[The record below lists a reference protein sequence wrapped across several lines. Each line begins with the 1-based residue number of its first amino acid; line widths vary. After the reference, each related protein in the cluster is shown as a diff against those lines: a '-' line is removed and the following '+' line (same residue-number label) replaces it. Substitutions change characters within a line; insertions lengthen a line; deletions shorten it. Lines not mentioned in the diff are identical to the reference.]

1 MKNFTVFNGN
11 IRDDYMARGNL
22 QEDSIFKSFKK
33 SLLGKKERIS
43 IHKDW
48 HYLQFVILQVIW
60 KGSSRFTVSGIAS
73 KDNLTSP

>member
-1 MKNFTVFNGN
+1 MSASEKT
-11 IRDDYMARGNL
+11 IR
-22 QEDSIFKSFKK
+22 QEETYKEVAYLKDFKILS
-33 SLLGKKERIS
+33 GKEERTS
-43 IHKDW
+43 IHKYW